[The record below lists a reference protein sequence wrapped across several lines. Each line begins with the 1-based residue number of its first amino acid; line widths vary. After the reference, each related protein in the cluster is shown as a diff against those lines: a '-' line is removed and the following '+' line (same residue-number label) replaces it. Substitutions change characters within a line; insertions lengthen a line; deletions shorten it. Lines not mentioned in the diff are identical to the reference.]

1 MGRSSYGKRA
11 REQAKKVKAEQKRQ
25 RRLAV
30 TADPPTDELGEDRIA
45 TDSPARPGETG
56 LSTVDLL
63 NRIEEIHRRHDAG
76 EMRDDDFEVTKS
88 HLLSQLEV
96 D

>member
-25 RRLAV
+25 RRLAM
-30 TADPPTDELGEDRIA
+30 TTDPPADEPGED
-45 TDSPARPGETG
+45 PAVNDASTLPANTG

-76 EMRDDDFEVTKS
+76 EMRDDDFEITKS